1 MSTLPNIKLLLI
13 EAVKSKKNKTS
24 RAKIICNVLYDDIA
38 YKQDK
43 IVCDL
48 VEVFRENSQD
58 YTNKPQSA
66 DERAEYNRFLKD
78 IELRVKDRV
87 LLLINEYYD
96 LILDAKNENLITK
109 LQMKELL
116 IIVTSLKKAIEQD
129 E

>member
-1 MSTLPNIKLLLI
+1 VSTLPNIKLLLI